1 MSDNNNSDSDY
12 SDSNYAKFIV
22 KSNSPI
28 KDDRRYI
35 YMNESDFSPLFY
47 FSNSAS
53 KLYFKIEEAT
63 TIGRKELY
71 RGELNGVLNGA
82 NYDYRVN
89 FGRYIKPKNQIIS
102 TNRSSIY
109 VKDCPTYTYDVKYG
123 PLINYASTLKLT
135 SGVSSIYDVMGQP
148 KYSIDANPL
157 LFGTKLIFTVYYNSD
172 FSSYPT
178 VAYFDFVYATKY
190 QYDLDGEYTLKEL
203 VKSYTVDGVE
213 TEPPVEEFRYIRV
226 PANKKFSYETVIS
239 IIDDYTG
246 RINSSIER
254 VGFKLRLNYSKS
266 DKTPYRTTVLQDLFG
281 TVYNLYERE
290 YEYDLLQENNSSGQE
305 GKVWNRIMG
314 SFYYKLRSLCD
325 IPDSIDII
333 QIRFNPNED
342 DLFAPPHNVR
352 ILTINLPVEGIKD
365 VNTPTGEWQEFN
377 KVYLYD
383 SAATKLFYIRKCG
396 GVGLSLLYSK
406 PKLIQTTSKLSTQIG
421 NTNMINKINSTY
433 QLEIDS
439 GYKLKSEELLEIVET
454 PAMYMEGAESVDSF
468 EWSVVYPKMD
478 SLDLAT
484 INKVSDRNI
493 KLTFDMK
500 YSMDRKSTMDIDY
513 LENY

>member
-1 MSDNNNSDSDY
+1 MSEFN
-12 SDSNYAKFIV
+12 V

-28 KDDRRYI
+28 KDDGRYI

-47 FSNSAS
+47 FANTSN
-53 KLYFKIEEAT
+53 KLYYKIEELT
-63 TIGRKELY
+63 TNVRKELY
-71 RGELNGVLNGA
+71 RGELTGVSNGT

-89 FGRYIKPKNQIIS
+89 FGRYIKPKNQIVS
-102 TNRSSIY
+102 TNRSSVY
-109 VKDCPTYTYDVKYG
+109 VQDCPTYTYDVVYG
-123 PLINYASTLKLT
+123 PLINYAGTLKLT
-135 SGVSSIYDVMGQP
+135 SGQNSIYDVMGKA
-148 KYSIDANPL
+148 KYSINANPL
-157 LFGTKLIFTVYYNSD
+157 LFGTKLIFTVYYNSN
-172 FSSYPT
+172 FSGYST
-178 VAYFDFVYATKY
+178 VAYLDFVYATKY

-226 PANKKFSYETVIS
+226 PANKKFNYETVIS

-246 RINSSIER
+246 LINSNTER

-266 DKTPYRTTVLQDLFG
+266 DKTPYRTTVLQSLFG
-281 TVYNLYERE
+281 EVYNVSDKENE
-290 YEYDLLQENNSSGQE
+290 YHLLDYVDVN
-305 GKVWNRIMG
+305 KIMG

-333 QIRFNPNED
+333 QIRFNTDSYGSTKE
-342 DLFAPPHNVR
+342 NVR

-365 VNTPTGEWQEFN
+365 VKTPTGKWQRFN

-383 SAATKLFYIRKCG
+383 SATTKLFYIRKCG
-396 GVGLSLLYSK
+396 GVGLSLIYSK

-433 QLEIDS
+433 QLEINS

-454 PAMYMEGAESVDSF
+454 PAMYMEGAESSDSF
-468 EWSVVYPKMD
+468 EWSVIYPKME

>member
-1 MSDNNNSDSDY
+1 MSDNNYGSD
-12 SDSNYAKFIV
+12 YAKFIV

-28 KDDRRYI
+28 KDDGRYI

-47 FSNSAS
+47 FADVSS
-53 KLYFKIEEAT
+53 KLYFKIEEIT

-71 RGELNGVLNGA
+71 RGELVGVSNGT

-102 TNRSSIY
+102 TNRSSVY
-109 VKDCPTYTYDVKYG
+109 VKDCPTYTYDVVYG
-123 PLINYASTLKLT
+123 PLINYAGNLKLT
-135 SGVSSIYDVMGQP
+135 SGQTNVINSMGTM
-148 KYSIDANPL
+148 KYKNSFDNPL
-157 LFGTKLIFTVYYNSD
+157 LFGTKLIFTVYYNSN
-172 FSSYPT
+172 FSGYPT
-178 VAYFDFVYATKY
+178 IAYLDFVYATKY
-190 QYDLDGEYTLKEL
+190 QYDINGDYTLKGL

-226 PANKKFSYETVIS
+226 PANKKFNYETVIS

-246 RINSSIER
+246 LINSSTER
-254 VGFKLRLNYSKS
+254 IGFKLRLNYSKS
-266 DKTPYRTTVLQDLFG
+266 DKTPYRTTVLQSLFG
-281 TVYNLYERE
+281 EVYNVSDKENE
-290 YEYDLLQENNSSGQE
+290 YHLLDYVDVN
-305 GKVWNRIMG
+305 KIMG

-333 QIRFNPNED
+333 QIRFNTDSVGSTRE
-342 DLFAPPHNVR
+342 NVR
-352 ILTINLPVEGIKD
+352 VLTINLPVEGIK
-365 VNTPTGEWQEFN
+365 TIRKPTGGYEQF
-377 KVYLYD
+377 KVNHIYD

-396 GVGLSLLYSK
+396 GVGLSLIWSK

-421 NTNMINKINSTY
+421 NTNMVNKINSTY

-454 PAMYMEGAESVDSF
+454 PAMYMEGAESVNSF
-468 EWSVVYPKMD
+468 EWSVIYPKMD
-478 SLDLAT
+478 SLDLST

>member
-1 MSDNNNSDSDY
+1 MSEFN
-12 SDSNYAKFIV
+12 V

-28 KDDRRYI
+28 KDDGRYI

-47 FSNSAS
+47 FTNVSN
-53 KLYFKIEEAT
+53 KLYFKIEEVT
-63 TIGRKELY
+63 TNVRKELY
-71 RGELNGVLNGA
+71 RGELNGVSNGT

-89 FGRYIKPKNQIIS
+89 FGRYIKPKNQIVS

-109 VKDCPTYTYDVKYG
+109 VRDCPTYTYKVEYG
-123 PLINYASTLKLT
+123 PLINYAGALKLT
-135 SGVSSIYDVMGQP
+135 SGISGNIYDVMGKS
-148 KYSIDANPL
+148 KYSINANPL

-172 FSSYPT
+172 FSGYST
-178 VAYFDFVYATKY
+178 VAYLDFVYATKY

-226 PANKKFSYETVIS
+226 PANKKFNYETVIS

-246 RINSSIER
+246 IINSSTER
-254 VGFKLRLNYSKS
+254 IGFKLRLNYSKP
-266 DKTPYRTTVLQDLFG
+266 DKTPYRTTVLQSLFG
-281 TVYNLYERE
+281 TVYNQYRKEE
-290 YEYDLLQENNSSGQE
+290 EYDLLADTNSSGINGQ
-305 GKVWNRIMG
+305 VYNRIMG
-314 SFYYKLRSLCD
+314 SFYYKLLDLCD

-333 QIRFNPNED
+333 QIRCFVGED
-342 DLFAPPHNVR
+342 YGSTPENVR
-352 ILTINLPVEGIKD
+352 VLTINLPVEGIKD
-365 VNTPTGEWQEFN
+365 VKTPADKWGRFN

-396 GVGLSLLYSK
+396 GVGLSLIWSK

-433 QLEIDS
+433 QLEINS

-468 EWSVVYPKMD
+468 EWSVVYPKME
-478 SLDLAT
+478 SLDLST

>member
-1 MSDNNNSDSDY
+1 MSEFN
-12 SDSNYAKFIV
+12 V

-47 FSNSAS
+47 FANTSN

-71 RGELNGVLNGA
+71 RGELAGVSNGA

-89 FGRYIKPKNQIIS
+89 FGRYIKPKNQIVS
-102 TNRSSIY
+102 TNRSSVY
-109 VKDCPTYTYDVKYG
+109 VQDCPTYTYDVVYG
-123 PLINYASTLKLT
+123 PLINYAGNLKLT
-135 SGVSSIYDVMGQP
+135 SGQNSIYDVMGVR
-148 KYSIDANPL
+148 KYDNSTDNPL
-157 LFGTKLIFTVYYNSD
+157 LFGTKLIFTISNNYDFIDGNYDSSD
-172 FSSYPT
+172 YIRT
-178 VAYFDFVYATKY
+178 AYFDFVYATKY

-226 PANKKFSYETVIS
+226 PANKKFNYETVIS
-239 IIDDYTG
+239 IIDDYSG
-246 RINSSIER
+246 WVASGDYGNERI
-254 VGFKLRLNYSKS
+254 GFKLRLNYSKPDS
-266 DKTPYRTTVLQDLFG
+266 IPYRTTILQDLFG
-281 TVYNLYERE
+281 NEIYNKYEQE
-290 YEYDLLQENNSSGQE
+290 YEDDLLEENRDF
-305 GKVWNRIMG
+305 GKVYNRIMG
-314 SFYYKLRSLCD
+314 SFYYKLQDLCD
-325 IPDSIDII
+325 VPDSIDII
-333 QIRFNPNED
+333 QIRFNIDED
-342 DLFAPPHNVR
+342 DPFQSFQSPHNVR
-352 ILTINLPVEGIKD
+352 ILTINLPVEGIKT
-365 VNTPTGEWQEFN
+365 VRKPTGEGSKF
-377 KVYLYD
+377 KIVHLYD
-383 SAATKLFYIRKCG
+383 SATKLFYIRKCG
-396 GVGLSLLYSK
+396 GVGLSLIWSK

-468 EWSVVYPKMD
+468 EWSVIYPKMD

>member
-1 MSDNNNSDSDY
+1 MSDNNNYGSSEYVSSD
-12 SDSNYAKFIV
+12 YAKFSV

-28 KDDRRYI
+28 KDDGRYI

-89 FGRYIKPKNQIIS
+89 FERYIKPKNQIVS
-102 TNRSSIY
+102 TNRSSVY
-109 VKDCPTYTYDVKYG
+109 VRDCPTYTRDVVYG

-135 SGVSSIYDVMGQP
+135 SGVSSIYDIMGQP

-157 LFGTKLIFTVYYNSD
+157 LFGTKLIFTVYYNPD
-172 FSSYPT
+172 FSGYPT
-178 VAYFDFVYATKY
+178 VAYLDFVYATKY

-239 IIDDYTG
+239 IIDDYTSF
-246 RINSSIER
+246 IDPSIER

-266 DKTPYRTTVLQDLFG
+266 DKTPYRTTVLQSLFG
-281 TVYNLYERE
+281 EVCNVSAKE
-290 YEYDLLQENNSSGQE
+290 YEYHLLDNADIYN
-305 GKVWNRIMG
+305 KIMG

-333 QIRFNPNED
+333 QIRLFIDED
-342 DLFAPPHNVR
+342 DIFKPPHNVR
-352 ILTINLPVEGIKD
+352 VLTINLPVEGIKD
-365 VNTPTGEWQEFN
+365 VNTPTGKWQEFN

-383 SAATKLFYIRKCG
+383 SAPTKLFYIRKCG
-396 GVGLSLLYSK
+396 GVGLSLIWSK

-433 QLEIDS
+433 QLEINS

-454 PAMYMEGAESVDSF
+454 PAMYMEGAESFDSF
-468 EWSVVYPKMD
+468 EWSVVYPKME

>member
-1 MSDNNNSDSDY
+1 
-12 SDSNYAKFIV
+12 
-22 KSNSPI
+22 
-28 KDDRRYI
+28 
-35 YMNESDFSPLFY
+35 MNESDFSPLFY
-47 FSNSAS
+47 FAYHAN
-53 KLYFKIEEAT
+53 KLYIKIEELT
-63 TIGRKELY
+63 TTNVRKELY

-89 FGRYIKPKNQIIS
+89 FGRYIKPKNQIVS
-102 TNRSSIY
+102 TNRSSVY
-109 VKDCPTYTYDVKYG
+109 VQDCPTYTYDVVYG
-123 PLINYASTLKLT
+123 PLINYAGTLKLT
-135 SGVSSIYDVMGQP
+135 SGQNSIYDVMGQP
-148 KYSIDANPL
+148 KYRIDANPL

-172 FSSYPT
+172 FSGYST
-178 VAYFDFVYATKY
+178 VAYLDFVYATKY

-226 PANKKFSYETVIS
+226 PANKKFNYETVIS

-246 RINSSIER
+246 LINSSTER

-266 DKTPYRTTVLQDLFG
+266 DNTPYRTTVLQSLFG
-281 TVYNLYERE
+281 EVYNVSEKENE
-290 YEYDLLQENNSSGQE
+290 YHLLDYVDVN
-305 GKVWNRIMG
+305 KIMG

-333 QIRFNPNED
+333 QIRFNTDSFGSTQE
-342 DLFAPPHNVR
+342 NVR
-352 ILTINLPVEGIKD
+352 VLTINLPVEGIKD
-365 VNTPTGEWQEFN
+365 VNTPTGVWQEFK

-396 GVGLSLLYSK
+396 GVGLSLIWSK

-433 QLEIDS
+433 QLEINS
-439 GYKLKSEELLEIVET
+439 GYKLKSEELLEIVEA
-454 PAMYMEGAESVDSF
+454 PAMYMEGAELVDSF
-468 EWSVVYPKMD
+468 EWSVVYPKME